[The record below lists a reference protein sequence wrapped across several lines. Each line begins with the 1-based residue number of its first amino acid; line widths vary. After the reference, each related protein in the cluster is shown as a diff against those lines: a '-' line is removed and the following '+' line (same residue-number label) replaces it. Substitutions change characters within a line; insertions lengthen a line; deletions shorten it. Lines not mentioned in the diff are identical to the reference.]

1 MSTLYDIAVDY
12 TKALDSLD
20 EERPQ
25 QELFEKL
32 DKINNEFNEKAKNIA
47 FLISELKEQCGTI
60 SYEIQRLSN
69 RKAKKEKT
77 IEKLEEYLKKEMEF
91 TGKNKIETP
100 THTIAIKNS
109 VKTEVTDGFINW
121 ALDNHKDQYLNKKIS
136 FTPVKQLIK
145 EDIKNHS
152 LDCPYAKLVENK
164 NLLIL

>member
-1 MSTLYDIAVDY
+1 MSTLYDIALDY
-12 TKALDSLD
+12 TKALDGLD
-20 EERPQ
+20 EEKPQ
-25 QELFEKL
+25 QELFERL

-47 FLISELKEQCGTI
+47 FLVSELQEQCDVI

-77 IEKLEEYLKKEMEF
+77 IQRLKEYLAKEMEF

-109 VKTEVTDGFINW
+109 LKTEVSDDFING
-121 ALDNHKDQYLNKKIS
+121 ALDNHKDQYLNKKVS